1 MSEETEIWRGSPSQI
16 VNFKIFVVCGLF
28 FWLVIP
34 LLVMF
39 WNWLVVRCTNYELTT
54 ERLRTRSGVFS
65 RRTDELELYRVRD
78 YRWEQPFWL
87 RIFGLGNLSLD
98 SSDRTNPVFVLRAIA
113 DGESLRNTIR
123 RAVEVCKQ
131 TKRVREVDV
140 D

>member
-16 VNFKIFVVCGLF
+16 INFKIYVVCGLF

-34 LLVMF
+34 LLVIF

-54 ERLRTRSGVFS
+54 ERLRARSGVFS

-87 RIFGLGNLSLD
+87 RIFGLGNLTLE
-98 SSDRTNPVFVLRAIA
+98 SSDRTNPIFVLRAIA
-113 DGESLRNTIR
+113 DGENLRNTLR